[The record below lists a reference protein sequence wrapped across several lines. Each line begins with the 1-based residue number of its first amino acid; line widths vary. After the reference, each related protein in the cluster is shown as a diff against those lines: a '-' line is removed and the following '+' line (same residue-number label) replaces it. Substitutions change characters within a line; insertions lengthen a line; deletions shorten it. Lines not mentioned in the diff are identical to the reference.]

1 MAARTLSPLSAR
13 TVRSDLRLSRE
24 RMARLFDVSAKT
36 IERWEAAG
44 GLPASSH
51 ARERLGILRQI
62 ADLGLT
68 VYTPD
73 GLEALLGTPLAHL
86 GGRTP
91 LQAIEQGESERVLAL
106 LASDYEGL
114 GA

>member
-1 MAARTLSPLSAR
+1 MAARAVQPRSPR

-36 IERWEAAG
+36 IERWEAAN
-44 GLPASSH
+44 GLPASAH
-51 ARERLGILRQI
+51 ARNRLGMLRQI
-62 ADLGLT
+62 ADLGLV

-73 GLEALLGTPLAHL
+73 GFERLLVTPVAVL

-91 LQAIEQGESERVLAL
+91 LQAIEHGEPERVLAL
-106 LASDYEGL
+106 LAADYEGL